1 MWESSKHIISKKLC
15 NMMRFS
21 FSLHEI
27 ECLGACIN
35 APVIKINN
43 NYYENLKLD
52 DIKKIVKNLKK

>member
-1 MWESSKHIISKKLC
+1 MEFFHCMKL
-15 NMMRFS
+15 ND
-21 FSLHEI
+21 
-27 ECLGACIN
+27 LGACID

>member
-1 MWESSKHIISKKLC
+1 
-15 NMMRFS
+15 
-21 FSLHEI
+21 
-27 ECLGACIN
+27 LGACID